1 MNLAIEEEFIDEA
14 QVTEMDG
21 KLTELVS
28 RLKEAS
34 GKNLE
39 SVILYGSAARG
50 DFRPG
55 ASDLNILCSVTVINL
70 SELQRLAPVVSWWT
84 REMNEPA
91 PLFFLTEELRRST
104 DVFAIESLDI
114 KRSHRVLFG
123 KDVVADLEVPMNLHR
138 VEVEHEL
145 RQLLLKL
152 RQHVLHAGHN
162 EMEFNAVM
170 KRTISSA
177 VILLRHTLLAFGEEP
192 PLATTELFSRIEAAT
207 GAEASAFAEVYGY
220 RETGALHEDP
230 FKAYDGYMR
239 ALEKVIIALDG
250 MVPKREWRRTGQ

>member
-1 MNLAIEEEFIDEA
+1 
-14 QVTEMDG
+14 MDG

-91 PLFFLTEELRRST
+91 PLFFLTEELRHST

-177 VILLRHTLLAFGEEP
+177 VTLLRHTLLAFGEEP
-192 PLATTELFSRIEAAT
+192 PLGTTELFSRIEAAT
-207 GAEASAFAEVYGY
+207 GAAASAFAEVYGF
-220 RETGALHEDP
+220 RETGALHEDS
-230 FKAYDGYMR
+230 FKAYDSYMR

-250 MVPKREWRRTGQ
+250 MVPKREWQRTGQ

>member
-1 MNLAIEEEFIDEA
+1 ME
-14 QVTEMDG
+14 T
-21 KLTELVS
+21 KLTELVG

-55 ASDLNILCSVTVINL
+55 ASDLNILCALTVIDL
-70 SELQRLAPVVSWWT
+70 DELQRLTPVVHWWT

-91 PLFFLTEELRRST
+91 PLFFLTEELRTST

-152 RQHVLHAGHN
+152 RQHVLHVGRN
-162 EMEFNAVM
+162 ELEFNAVM

-177 VILLRHTLLAFGEEP
+177 ITLLRHTLLAFGEEP
-192 PLATTELFSRIEAAT
+192 SPATAAIFSRIEALT
-207 GAEASAFAEVYGY
+207 GASASAFAEVQVY
-220 RETGALHEDP
+220 RETGAWHEDP
-230 FKAYDGYMR
+230 FKAYDDYMR
-239 ALEKVIIALDG
+239 ALEKVIVALDKI
-250 MVPKREWRRTGQ
+250 VPKREWQRAAH

>member
-1 MNLAIEEEFIDEA
+1 ME
-14 QVTEMDG
+14 G

-55 ASDLNILCSVTVINL
+55 ASDLNILCAVTMIDL

-84 REMNEPA
+84 REMKEPA

-152 RQHVLHAGHN
+152 RQHVLHAGRN
-162 EMEFNAVM
+162 EMEFNVVM
-170 KRTISSA
+170 KRTISGA
-177 VILLRHTLLAFGEEP
+177 VTLLRHTLLAFGEEP
-192 PLATTELFSRIEAAT
+192 PPGATELFNRIAAAT
-207 GAEASAFAEVYGY
+207 GADASAFAEIYAY
-220 RETGALHEDP
+220 RETGALHEDG
-230 FKAYDGYMR
+230 FKTYDGYMR

-250 MVPKREWRRTGQ
+250 MVPKREWQRTGR